1 MLCEDSGPQPALSHS
16 HARTHTSFWLAGN
29 KHGNSGSKNRGP
41 GALFNLHLQAHSPAL
56 TSTQNS
62 KSTSKTKRDYAEILK
77 EIQDLKI
84 FYLLNVKVNF
94 VSYCDMKTL

>member
-1 MLCEDSGPQPALSHS
+1 MRGHTLLSGWLETNMVTQE
-16 HARTHTSFWLAGN
+16 ART
-29 KHGNSGSKNRGP
+29 
-41 GALFNLHLQAHSPAL
+41 GAQGLCSTCISRLTAPAL